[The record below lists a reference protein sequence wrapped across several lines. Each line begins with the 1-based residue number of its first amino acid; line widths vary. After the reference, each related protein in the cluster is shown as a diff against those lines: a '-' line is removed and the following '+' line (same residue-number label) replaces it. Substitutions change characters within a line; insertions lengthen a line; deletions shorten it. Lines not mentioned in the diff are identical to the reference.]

1 MTILDKDKCNRFRRS
16 RKIEKNDNRT
26 YYTYTNPLTKRKLK
40 QCSDKYNE
48 INEHCNTIL
57 GMDDNNSK
65 SANKIDDPRKAI
77 VDAWIKNPEYD
88 PRTNK
93 QVDNAKYAELYDM
106 SYDYLLSAGIT
117 KHEIKRRLPKNHV
130 LFKTID
136 ILYYQRNVT
145 DFSGIENDLYETVD
159 MFLKESV
166 KPNVKIDA
174 LDEIVRTY
182 SNDEHIVIY
191 SMIDV
196 LAFVTARY
204 LIYIQL
210 SCSASYINFHKYVTE
225 IHDCIYDLEVVQYFM
240 RYCKL
245 SNVAKIFMNNADDLI
260 DMHHTAEIIKYK
272 RIHFIIKYVH
282 IKRTLNQSKNAIDT
296 LYKWYEYIYKRFNY
310 LNDPDNAPYYDLL
323 VPIEDPL
330 IGILKKIAEKEG
342 HSNIQEIMN
351 LDTLELKEK
360 QPYESVSH
368 YNEKSRIIQ
377 ENAGT
382 LALYRELIEL
392 GALDLMKRAGMSV
405 RKNANIIRAN
415 REFIRRH
422 ILYDAIDKVN
432 SHLRC
437 NVNRDGIT
445 QEDLDDNEYPL
456 YKLQLMFSLQHT
468 NKDGIVAR
476 TDCFYAPAFYNYLVE
491 QITSQYGKSKTVIKH
506 PIIGTPITMKDTEK
520 LMDIMYSIDNAIK
533 DPMQFI
539 DTPPKDEELKL
550 EFDNNTSRGYC
561 IINIV
566 RDSVPMKIKLFQLC
580 IIPNDIKSSE
590 IKDLYDDKNDQDK
603 YKHQNSK
610 TFIKMMEGLFNN
622 GQLLFTYMAPYHDA
636 ASGFYVK
643 HQNDI
648 FYLVEKLRTVE
659 GWQELDREDQLYEFH
674 DLYSNIEN
682 AFTLP
687 LQSYARPSSR

>member
-57 GMDDNNSK
+57 GMDDDNSK
-65 SANKIDDPRKAI
+65 STTKIDDPRKAI

-145 DFSGIENDLYETVD
+145 DFSGIENDLYETVAL
-159 MFLKESV
+159 FLKESV

-204 LIYIQL
+204 LIYLQL
-210 SCSASYINFHKYVTE
+210 SCSALYTSFHKYVAE
-225 IHDCIYDLEVVQYFM
+225 INDCVYDLEVVQYFM

-330 IGILKKIAEKEG
+330 IGILKRIAEKEG
-342 HSNIQEIMN
+342 HANLDQIMN

-360 QPYESVSH
+360 QPYESVTH

-382 LALYRELIEL
+382 LALYKELIQM
-392 GALDLMKRAGMSV
+392 GILDLMKRADMRV
-405 RKNANIIRAN
+405 RKNTNTINAN
-415 REFIRRH
+415 RQFINKH
-422 ILYDAIDKVN
+422 ILYDPKDKVN
-432 SHLRC
+432 SHIRC
-437 NVNRDGIT
+437 NANRDGIT
-445 QEDLDDNEYPL
+445 QEDLDDSEYPL
-456 YKLQLMFSLQHT
+456 YKLQLMFTLQST
-468 NKDGIVAR
+468 NKDGIVTR

-491 QITSQYGKSKTVIKH
+491 QITSQYGKNKTVIKH
-506 PIIGTPITMKDTEK
+506 PMIGTPISIKDTEK
-520 LMDIMYSIDNAIK
+520 LMDIMYSIDNTIK
-533 DPMQFI
+533 DPIQFI
-539 DTPPKDEELKL
+539 NTPPKDEDLKL
-550 EFDNNTSRGYC
+550 EFDNYTSRGYC
-561 IINIV
+561 IISII
-566 RDSVPMKIKLFQLC
+566 RDSTPIKIKLFQLC
-580 IIPNDIKSSE
+580 IIPDDITSRE
-590 IKDLYDDKNDQDK
+590 IKDLYDDKIDQDK

-648 FYLVEKLRTVE
+648 FHLVEKLRTVE

-682 AFTLP
+682 AFTL
-687 LQSYARPSSR
+687 L